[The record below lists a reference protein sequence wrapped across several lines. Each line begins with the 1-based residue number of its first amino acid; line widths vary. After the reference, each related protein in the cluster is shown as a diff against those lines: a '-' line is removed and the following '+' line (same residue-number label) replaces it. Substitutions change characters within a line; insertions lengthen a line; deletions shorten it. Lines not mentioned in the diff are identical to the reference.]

1 MTQFLK
7 GGYRW
12 ILKSNANTLLDL
24 ERKNMK
30 KIFLITL
37 IFMTL
42 IFKTIWAEEK
52 KEEVIAEVA
61 GEAVIVTAD
70 RVEEPLSKSSASVTV
85 VTKKELEDRHALTVF
100 DVLRGVPGL
109 DVTQQ
114 GDFGKLATIRI
125 RGASSNQVLV
135 MIDGVQVNDPSIGTF
150 DFADL
155 NIDNIE
161 RVEIIRGAQST
172 LYGSDSMAGTINII
186 TKKGVGKPSFNVSSL
201 AGSFGTFKENFGM
214 DGAFEKFNYA
224 LTFSRTDSEGRFRND
239 GYRNTTASA
248 QIGFKPFKD
257 AEIRLITRYTE
268 AKKELS
274 RKPGFDPV
282 TFEPITERDH
292 NSTQRNENSFSS
304 LNFEQKITEWWDH
317 TARISFVY
325 TDLVFRDPLDSDE
338 VSIFPAPPGKKF
350 ASPISSETYNR
361 IMTGELQHNFRY
373 KDIDVLTVGYE
384 FEERK
389 GRSFDGIADKKIFQG
404 TMINNAY
411 FVQNKLNIL
420 ERLLLVAG
428 LRYDDNTVFGNVT
441 TPRISG
447 AFFIKET
454 GTKIKSSW
462 SKAFRAPNFSEL
474 FYKDP
479 FFVGNPNLSPERSRS
494 FEVGIEQDIL
504 EKFLHAGVTFF
515 HDTYQDLILFVPAAS
530 FTKPGTLENV
540 SRARTQG
547 VEIDATLTPGYGFI
561 VKGSYTYLDA
571 KNFITRERLQRRPR
585 NKWAMNVNYDY
596 NTKLN
601 LNLNV
606 IGDGRQPDNKTNGSM
621 MRESY
626 TRVDLSGAYEI
637 LKDYGILKQLKIT
650 GRVENLFNEHYEE
663 ILGFPSP
670 GINFLAGV
678 QLSF

>member
-1 MTQFLK
+1 
-7 GGYRW
+7 
-12 ILKSNANTLLDL
+12 
-24 ERKNMK
+24 MK

-42 IFKTIWAEEK
+42 TLKTIWAEEK
-52 KEEVIAEVA
+52 KEEVIPEVT
-61 GEAVIVTAD
+61 GEVVIVTAD

-109 DVTQQ
+109 DITQQ
-114 GDFGKLATIRI
+114 GDLGKLATIRI

-161 RVEIIRGAQST
+161 RIEIIRGAQST

-186 TKKGVGKPSFNVSSL
+186 TKKGDGKPSFNISNL
-201 AGSFGTFKENFGM
+201 AGSFETFKENFGM
-214 DGAFEKFNYA
+214 DGAFKKFNYA
-224 LTFSRTDSEGRFRND
+224 LTFSRTDSDGMFRND
-239 GYRNTTASA
+239 GYRNTTVSA
-248 QIGFKPFKD
+248 QMGFKLFKD

-268 AKKELS
+268 ARKELS
-274 RKPGFDPV
+274 RKPGFDPA
-282 TFEPITERDH
+282 TFQPITERDN

-304 LNFEQKITEWWDH
+304 LNFEQKITDWWDH

-325 TDLVFRDPLDSDE
+325 TDLVFRDPLDNDE
-338 VSIFPAPPGKKF
+338 ASTFPAPPGKKF

-389 GRSFDGIADKKIFQG
+389 GRSFDGIADTRIFQG
-404 TMINNAY
+404 TMINNGY
-411 FVQNKLNIL
+411 FIQNRLNL
-420 ERLLLVAG
+420 FERLLLVAG
-428 LRYDDNTVFGNVT
+428 LRVDDNSVFGKVT

-474 FYKDP
+474 YFKDP
-479 FFVGNPNLSPERSRS
+479 FFVGNPDLDPERSRS
-494 FEVGIEQDIL
+494 FEVGFEQDIL
-504 EKFLHAGVTFF
+504 ENFFHAGMTFF
-515 HDTYQDLILFVPAAS
+515 HDTYKDLILFVPAAS
-530 FTKPGTLENV
+530 FTEPGTLENV

-547 VEIDATLTPGYGFI
+547 VEIDATLTPGYGFT

-571 KNFITRERLQRRPR
+571 KNFVTRQRLPRRPR
-585 NKWAMNVNYDY
+585 SKWAGNINYDY
-596 NTKLN
+596 NGKLN
-601 LNLNV
+601 LNLN
-606 IGDGRQPDNKTNGSM
+606 ITGDGRQPDNMTNGRTI
-621 MRESY
+621 RESY
-626 TRVDLSGAYEI
+626 TRVDLAGTYEI
-637 LKDYGILKQLKIT
+637 LKDYGILKSLKLT

-663 ILGFPSP
+663 ILGFPAP

-678 QLSF
+678 QISF